1 MLKPDE
7 SPDGLAD
14 QLLKLVGEA
23 QDANG
28 RVYAISSLAVDVRHI
43 LQTTE
48 DRDAQPM
55 VSAVELCC
63 MIENLVQE
71 EANQADLM
79 HSQLMKLRFALAA
92 TEGGIAKLATLR

>member
-1 MLKPDE
+1 MLKPNE
-7 SPDGLAD
+7 SPDGLAV
-14 QLLKLVGEA
+14 QVLRLESEA

-28 RVYAISSLAVDVRHI
+28 RLYAISSLAVGVRHI

-55 VSAVELCC
+55 VSAVELCQ
-63 MIENLVQE
+63 MIENLAQE

-79 HSQLMKLRFALAA
+79 QRKLF
-92 TEGGIAKLATLR
+92 ELRMSLKAEAQPS